1 MNQKKLTIF
10 DLDNT
15 ILNGNSDHS
24 WLEYL
29 ILNDFIYRKD
39 YEPQNKIFHR
49 QFIEGNMDFVS
60 YYEFNIQYLC
70 GQTDN
75 YIHEIRQSFLRDVIE
90 PMINIY
96 ALKLVHEQMTEDTTL
111 LLATGTTSILAKP
124 IADRLGFKHL
134 VSTELEMKKG
144 YFTGKVIHPPAL
156 GSGKFD
162 KVLEWMKTH
171 GFKDFSH
178 STFYTDSI
186 LDIDLMRAVETPI
199 AVNPDKDLEQECF
212 KQDWQILELPV
223 HQTHP

>member
-29 ILNDFIYRKD
+29 ILNDFIYRRD

-70 GQTDN
+70 GQTDD
-75 YIHEIRQSFLRDVIE
+75 YIHGSDNHSYEVSE
-90 PMINIY
+90 PMINVY

-111 LLATGTTSILAKP
+111 LLQP
-124 IADRLGFKHL
+124 EQHL
-134 VSTELEMKKG
+134 
-144 YFTGKVIHPPAL
+144 F
-156 GSGKFD
+156 
-162 KVLEWMKTH
+162 
-171 GFKDFSH
+171 
-178 STFYTDSI
+178 
-186 LDIDLMRAVETPI
+186 
-199 AVNPDKDLEQECF
+199 
-212 KQDWQILELPV
+212 WQNR
-223 HQTHP
+223 